1 MGRPVTDDKAES
13 MYLVLCCWLV
23 YVTISPNSVAAAEL
37 DIYPELPDE
46 VIVKR
51 IQHVLTEFRQRQLRI
66 LQDSRD
72 HEVLPQ
78 FTYQLP
84 EAPNRN
90 YQSDLFAV
98 PPSDPRYYQP
108 DTELQEDKRT
118 DDDPEIQQENL
129 MRTQGEQLG
138 APLTTG
144 EESWSDDSTTTEPN
158 QSSVAGEDVL
168 KRFLSRD
175 DKDILLIAIIAGC
188 GAAAAAGVV
197 ALAVGWYRLHNN
209 SKAAADIEYPAY
221 GVTGPNKEITP
232 TGDRRLAQ
240 SAQMYHYQHQKQQ
253 IIAMESNRANNE
265 RRGSISEGDSDEEN
279 EEGDY
284 TVYECPGL
292 AATGELEVK
301 NPLFQDDPTPAA
313 GNHTIPEP
321 PVPTD
326 KKQ

>member
-1 MGRPVTDDKAES
+1 MGRPVRIDKTGS
-13 MYLVLCCWLV
+13 MYVVLCWWLV
-23 YVTISPNSVAAAEL
+23 FVSLSPNNVAAAEL
-37 DIYPELPDE
+37 NIYPETGVLLEEKRREDE
-46 VIVKR
+46 PEPEPET
-51 IQHVLTEFRQRQLRI
+51 QESLTR
-66 LQDSRD
+66 
-72 HEVLPQ
+72 V
-78 FTYQLP
+78 
-84 EAPNRN
+84 EAD
-90 YQSDLFAV
+90 QVGS
-98 PPSDPRYYQP
+98 
-108 DTELQEDKRT
+108 
-118 DDDPEIQQENL
+118 
-129 MRTQGEQLG
+129 
-138 APLTTG
+138 PLTTA
-144 EESWSDDSTTTEPN
+144 EESWSDDTSTTEPS
-158 QSSVAGEDVL
+158 QPQIVEEDVL

-175 DKDILLIAIIAGC
+175 DQDILLIAIIAGC

-265 RRGSISEGDSDEEN
+265 RRGSVSEGDSDEEN

-313 GNHTIPEP
+313 GNHNIPDH
-321 PVPTD
+321 PVSAD
-326 KKQ
+326 KK